1 MKTLL
6 RIAPLLLAA
15 ALARADIIIEQKM
28 ESAIING
35 TVTMKL
41 KGDKARMDMPSP
53 VGGNVTTLID
63 FASGDMTTLM
73 HQQKM
78 AMKMN
83 LADVK
88 KQQEAG
94 QKQLGIDPSKME
106 KPKSTGQTEKVGEYN
121 AEIYEMN
128 QSGLQAKMW
137 VAKDFPNAKSI
148 KEQMKKLSS
157 TMGGAGF
164 DASKL
169 DVEGMV
175 VKSEVNTPV
184 GKMTV
189 TLVKATEDKVEDSEF
204 KLPEGYQEIKMP
216 TLPVPQPPAPPK

>member
-6 RIAPLLLAA
+6 RIAPVLFIAS
-15 ALARADIIIEQKM
+15 LARADVVIEQKM

-35 TVTMKL
+35 AVTMKL
-41 KGDKARMDMPSP
+41 KGDQARMDMPSP
-53 VGGNVTTLID
+53 VGGNVTTIIN
-63 FASGDMTTLM
+63 FKSGDMVTLM

-78 AMKMN
+78 AMKMS
-83 LADVK
+83 LSDVK

-94 QKQLGIDPSKME
+94 QKAIGVDPSTLE
-106 KPKSTGQTEKVGEYN
+106 KPKATGESEKVGEYN
-121 AEIYEMN
+121 ADIYEMK
-128 QSGLQAKMW
+128 QGGLTAKMW

-148 KEQMKKLSS
+148 KDQMMKLSS

-164 DASKL
+164 DPNKL
-169 DVEGMV
+169 DVPGMV
-175 VKSEVNTPV
+175 VKSEVQTPV

-189 TLVKATEDKVEDSEF
+189 TLVKATEEKVEDSEF

-216 TLPVPQPPAPPK
+216 TLPVPAPTPPK